1 MQDPEPPKQPTSWV
15 PHQSIV
21 GGNSIGGTVA
31 ILLVPFI
38 LPLYPKGVDHD
49 TITLAFG
56 ALCTFIACYFIPD
69 GKSRS

>member
-1 MQDPEPPKQPTSWV
+1 MQNPEPPKPPTDWV

-21 GGNSIGGTVA
+21 GGNTIGGVVA
-31 ILLVPFI
+31 VLVVPFI

-49 TITLAFG
+49 TITVALS

-69 GKSRS
+69 RKP